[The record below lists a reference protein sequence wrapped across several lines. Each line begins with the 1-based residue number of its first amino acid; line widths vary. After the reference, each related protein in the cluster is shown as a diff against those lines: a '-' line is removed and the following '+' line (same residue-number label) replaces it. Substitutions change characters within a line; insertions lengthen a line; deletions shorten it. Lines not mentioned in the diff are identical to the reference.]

1 MSAAAGGRGGVGGAW
16 RRRRQRRLLRGAGAV
31 SGAVYEALAREAT
44 DVVLVTDVAGTVRFA
59 SPAVVRALGVRP
71 EDLLGRDCF
80 DWIDPRD
87 ASAVRARIA
96 GAVAGSTA
104 AGEHRILTSAGTRWV
119 EVRFSDARAVPGVG
133 GLVWNCRD
141 VTRAREQADALRA
154 AAHTDA
160 LTGLTNRRRL
170 VQLVAEAATA
180 TGPLRRDLGLVLLNL
195 DGLKLVNDSLGHRC
209 GDEVVRTAARRLRP
223 LLGPADVLARLDGD
237 EFVLLH
243 RAAVQQDPRDP
254 QRPGE
259 GAADRLRREVD
270 RLAAR
275 ALQEVARPV
284 VLQGRPTV
292 VTASAGTAVA
302 PAAGTGTPDG
312 EEVASALLRGADVA
326 LREAKQ
332 RGGARAVAFRPGLRE
347 AASQRE
353 ALAADLR
360 SAVERGQVHVE
371 YQPQVDLATGRT
383 VGLEAL
389 ARWHHPVR
397 GLVPPGVFVPVA
409 EETGSVLGVGRHVLA
424 RALRDLRH
432 LDAATGRTDLEVGV
446 NVSGRQLADPSLVD
460 AVLAELRAAG
470 TAPHRLVLEVTESA
484 LVTDL
489 DAGSDVLRRLREHG
503 VRVALDDFGTGWSS
517 LSYLRRLPVDVLK
530 IDKSFVDDHGD
541 RAAAALLGGIASL
554 STALDLL
561 TVAEGVEDEAAA
573 AAVRAAGCGWGQGYL
588 WARPMPL
595 ERVVDHLLAEAAGTA
610 GGAPRPGAQNRL
622 ERTTTA

>member
-1 MSAAAGGRGGVGGAW
+1 MGLVSTGPGAPGGVGGAW
-16 RRRRQRRLLRGAGAV
+16 LRHRQRRLLRGAGAV

-44 DVVLVTDVAGTVRFA
+44 DVVLVTDVAGVVRFA

-87 ASAVRARIA
+87 APAVRARIA

-104 AGEHRILTSAGTRWV
+104 AGEHRIRTSTGTRWV

-133 GLVWNCRD
+133 GVVWNCRD

-180 TGPLRRDLGLVLLNL
+180 AGPLRRDLGLVLLNL

-243 RAAVQQDPRDP
+243 RAEVQEDP
-254 QRPGE
+254 E
-259 GAADRLRREVD
+259 GPEPAAERLRREVE

-275 ALQEVARPV
+275 ALREVARPV
-284 VLQGRPTV
+284 ELQGRPTV

-302 PAAGTGTPDG
+302 PAAATGTPDG
-312 EEVASALLRGADVA
+312 EEVASGLLREADVA

-360 SAVERGQVHVE
+360 SAVERGQVRVE
-371 YQPQVDLATGRT
+371 YQPQVDLATGRV

-389 ARWHHPVR
+389 ARWHHPAR

-409 EETGSVLGVGRHVLA
+409 EETGSVLDIGRHVLA

-446 NVSGRQLADPSLVD
+446 NVSGRQLADPSLVET
-460 AVLAELRAAG
+460 VLEQLRASG

-489 DAGSDVLRRLREHG
+489 DAGSDVLRRLREQG

-541 RAAAALLGGIASL
+541 RAAVALLGGIASL
-554 STALDLL
+554 SSALDLL

-595 ERVVDHLLAEAAGTA
+595 ERVVEHLLAEDAPASAAGA
-610 GGAPRPGAQNRL
+610 GAQNRL